1 MSFRLSSLATM
12 LDWSTSLAILLSLL
26 SSAFFT
32 AAVEASRVL
41 ALSKA
46 LRKITSSFVVI
57 RMRRG
62 ASSGPCLS

>member
-12 LDWSTSLAILLSLL
+12 LDWSTSLPILVSLL
-26 SSAFFT
+26 SSTFLT

-46 LRKITSSFVVI
+46 LRNITSSFVVI
-57 RMRRG
+57 RMRKG
-62 ASSGPCLS
+62 ESAGPCLS